1 MATAGG
7 ELPMYAKAAVQERH
21 ALLADWMASKSMRL
35 AALFG
40 VLLTV
45 SIAINAMIILAAAG
59 RP

>member
-1 MATAGG
+1 
-7 ELPMYAKAAVQERH
+7 MYAKAAVRKRQV
-21 ALLADWMASKSMRL
+21 LLAGWMASKPIRL

-59 RP
+59 GP